1 MRRIK
6 LLRPKNFGLIAL
18 FIFIN
23 YIKTFNQKIDN
34 ILFIE
39 KVDNKPLKAI
49 SFSNDNNYIL
59 FGGDNKRLYLYDT
72 KNFKSVKK
80 YEDLLYTVSAIKFVN
95 ENQFFIAIGPN
106 LYLKDINN
114 NTLASYRGYTT
125 FIWSFD
131 YNFSANT
138 VIAGSFGPKVIV
150 WELSSGKEKYNLKEH
165 KESVLSVAIS
175 PDGSKLITGSL
186 DKYIC
191 LWSKEG
197 KLIEKKQIHNDNIM
211 SIVFHPSGKYFIS
224 ASLDKTIRLCS
235 VDSLKI
241 IKTILTEGEF
251 ITKIALSSDGNHI
264 FGALANGDIYMW
276 HLFSGNL
283 LFIFTGLKGVVNDI
297 ALNKDNT
304 LLAGV
309 SNEGYVAIW
318 NINKIAYVINLFKQ
332 QIETEAGN
340 IDFINE
346 KTKNKKIDI
355 NSNFMEIIDKYYEKY
370 QDTLKKYEFLYLR
383 N

>member
-131 YNFSANT
+131 YNFPANT

-264 FGALANGDIYMW
+264 YGALANGYIYMW
-276 HLFSGNL
+276 HLFSGSL
-283 LFIFTGLKGVVNDI
+283 LFIFSGLKGVVNDV

-318 NINKIAYVINLFKQ
+318 NINKITYVINLFKQ
-332 QIETEAGN
+332 QIEEEIGN
-340 IDFINE
+340 IAFINE

>member
-6 LLRPKNFGLIAL
+6 SLRFQNFGLIVL
-18 FIFIN
+18 LISIN
-23 YIKTFNQKIDN
+23 YFKTFNQKIDN

-39 KVDNKPLKAI
+39 KVDNKPLRAI
-49 SFSNDNNYIL
+49 SFSNDNKYIL
-59 FGGDNKRLYLYDT
+59 FGGDSKRLYLYDT
-72 KNFKSVKK
+72 KSFKSIKK
-80 YEDLLYTVSAIKFVN
+80 YEDFLYPVNAIKFVN

-106 LYLKDINN
+106 LYLKDIND

-131 YNFSANT
+131 YNFPANT
-138 VIAGSFGPKVIV
+138 IIAGSFGPKVIV
-150 WELSSGKEKYNLKEH
+150 WELNSGREKYNLKEH
-165 KESVLSVAIS
+165 KESVLAVAIS

-197 KLIEKKQIHNDNIM
+197 KFIEKKQIHNDNIM
-211 SIVFHPSGKYFIS
+211 SIIFHPSGKYFVS

-235 VDSLKI
+235 VDSFKI
-241 IKTILTEGEF
+241 IKTILTEGEYV
-251 ITKIALSSDGNHI
+251 TKITLSNDGNHI

-283 LFIFTGLKGVVNDI
+283 LFIFSGLKGVVNDI

-309 SNEGYVAIW
+309 SKEGYVAIW

-332 QIETEAGN
+332 KIEEETGN

-346 KTKNKKIDI
+346 ISKNKKIDI
-355 NSNFMEIIDKYYEKY
+355 NSKFIEIIDKYYEKY
-370 QDTLKKYEFLYLR
+370 QDTLKKYEFLFLR